1 MIHASEFKPA
11 WWLRGAHA
19 QTLWPNLL
27 RIRPRLGLRRERLEL
42 PDGDFLDLDW
52 AAERPGP
59 IVIIFHGLEGSS
71 RSAYAA
77 WMLKTLSRAG
87 FQALLMHFRGCSG
100 EPNRLAR
107 AYHAGETGDM
117 AHVVE
122 TLRERAPDRAFAAIG
137 YSLGGNALLKWLG
150 QSAGENPL
158 SAAVAVSVPFD
169 LFSAADRLERGFS
182 RLYQWHL
189 LGKLKAS
196 ALRKIGLDHYP
207 FNAKTLRAQ
216 HSFREF
222 DDHITAPLHGF
233 ADVGA
238 YYHEAGSRQYLKS
251 IERATLILQARDDPF
266 LYPRGLPEAS
276 ELSEQVCMELSE
288 KGGHVGFVGGAVPG
302 WGRYWLEERILGW
315 LRKQFAGQM
324 PTP

>member
-1 MIHASEFKPA
+1 MIHAGEFKPA

-59 IVIIFHGLEGSS
+59 LVIIFHGLEGSS
-71 RSAYAA
+71 RSPYAA
-77 WMLKTLSRAG
+77 WMLKALSEAG

-100 EPNRLAR
+100 VPNRLAR
-107 AYHAGETGDM
+107 AYHAGETADM

-122 TLRERAPDRAFAAIG
+122 TLRERFPERPIAAVG

-150 QSAGENPL
+150 QSAGDNPL

-169 LFSAADRLERGFS
+169 LFSAADRLERGLS

-196 ALRKIGLDHYP
+196 ARRKLHLKDYP
-207 FNAKTLRAQ
+207 FTAKTLRAQ
-216 HSFREF
+216 HSFRAF

-233 ADVGA
+233 ADVEA
-238 YYHEAGSRQYLKS
+238 YYREAGSRQYLKS

-266 LYPRGLPEAS
+266 LYPRGLPEAA
-276 ELSEQVCMELSE
+276 ELSDRIHMELSE
-288 KGGHVGFVGGAVPG
+288 KGGHVGFVGGTVPG
-302 WGRYWLEERILGW
+302 WGRYWLETRILTW
-315 LRKQFAGQM
+315 LHAQLGTQ
-324 PTP
+324 T